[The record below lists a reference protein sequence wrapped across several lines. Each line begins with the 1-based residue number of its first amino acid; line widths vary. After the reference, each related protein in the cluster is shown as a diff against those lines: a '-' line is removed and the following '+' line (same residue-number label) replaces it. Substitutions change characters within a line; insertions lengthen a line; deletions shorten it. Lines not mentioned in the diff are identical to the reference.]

1 MLPALALAL
10 TVATVDPPPGFV
22 SFCLRYADQCVT
34 DAPGLEITAMTPD
47 LMALLDKI
55 NRKVNYDIVPASDE
69 VQYDRG
75 EYWEIVARGY
85 GSCHDYMVT
94 KRAALIAAGLPMRAL
109 RMAIVLT
116 PRGERHAILIVA
128 TDKGAFVLDNLSQDI
143 RPFADTGYRVV
154 EMEDAN
160 DPEKWEAAP

>member
-22 SFCLRYADQCVT
+22 SFCLRHADQCAA
-34 DAPGLEITAMTPD
+34 DAPGPSVVSMTAA
-47 LMALLDKI
+47 LMALLDKV
-55 NRKVNYDIVPASDE
+55 NRSVNYDIVPASDE

-75 EYWEIVARGY
+75 EYWEIVTHGY

-109 RMAIVLT
+109 RMAVVLT
-116 PRGERHAILIVA
+116 PRGERHAVLVVA
-128 TDKGAFVLDNLSQDI
+128 TDKGDYVLDNLTTEI
-143 RPFADTGYRVV
+143 KPLADTGYRMV
-154 EMEDAN
+154 EIEGAN
-160 DPEKWEAAP
+160 NPWKWEASR